1 MCVCVGVCVNFW
13 HVFTG
18 WNFFHTH
25 THFCQD
31 KFMARLEVVVTK
43 KASNKVTI
51 DGGWYS
57 EKEMREDLKWTANFD
72 CI

>member
-1 MCVCVGVCVNFW
+1 
-13 HVFTG
+13 
-18 WNFFHTH
+18 
-25 THFCQD
+25 
-31 KFMARLEVVVTK
+31 MARLEVVVTK

>member
-1 MCVCVGVCVNFW
+1 MLISGMFLQAET
-13 HVFTG
+13 FS
-18 WNFFHTH
+18 TH